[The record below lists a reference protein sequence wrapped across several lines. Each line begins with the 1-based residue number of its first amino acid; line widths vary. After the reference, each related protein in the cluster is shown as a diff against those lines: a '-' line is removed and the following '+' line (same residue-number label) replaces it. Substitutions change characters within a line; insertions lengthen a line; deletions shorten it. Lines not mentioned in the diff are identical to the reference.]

1 MPELTP
7 QQSLFVKEYVIGSG
21 NGAEAARKAG
31 YSERSAAK
39 LAHQL
44 MDKRHIQEAIHRAQ
58 RQAFTELAS
67 ISLGQAKKML
77 EDDRTPAGAR
87 VELIKTMMDRAGLA
101 AVRDD
106 GKGSDPSTKDLRAM
120 SMDEL
125 LEIAASFREKRA
137 ADAAE

>member
-44 MDKRHIQEAIHRAQ
+44 MDKRHIQEAIRRAQ
-58 RQAFTELAS
+58 RLAFTELAS
-67 ISLGQAKKML
+67 ISLGQAKMML
-77 EDDRTPAGAR
+77 EDPKTPAGAR
-87 VELIKTMMDRAGLA
+87 VELIKSMMDRAGLA
-101 AVRDD
+101 AVRGGEGDD
-106 GKGSDPSTKDLRAM
+106 GETKPLREM
-120 SMDEL
+120 SLDEL
-125 LEIAASFREKRA
+125 QAIAASFRDRRA
-137 ADAAE
+137 AEA

>member
-44 MDKRHIQEAIHRAQ
+44 MDKKHVQEAIHLAQ
-58 RQAFTELAS
+58 RRAFTELAS
-67 ISLGQAKKML
+67 ISLGLAKKML
-77 EDDRTPAGAR
+77 EDDKTPAGAR
-87 VELIKTMMDRAGLA
+87 VELIKSMMDRAGLA
-101 AVRDD
+101 AIRADGKDD
-106 GKGSDPSTKDLRAM
+106 GKAKSLREM
-120 SMDEL
+120 SMEEL
-125 LEIAASFREKRA
+125 QEIAATFRAGRD
-137 ADAAE
+137 ADATE